1 MIQQMPQTAIPYQAP
16 EHFPKTG
23 LIFKRLVAM
32 LRLIQTLRPAK
43 MLRRRFRTL
52 CLIRM
57 PGGRFRTLVQQRL
70 PRIGLCGTSLAL
82 NRFSFFGSRQ

>member
-16 EHFPKTG
+16 ERLPKTG
-23 LIFKRLVAM
+23 LTFKRLVAM
-32 LRLIQTLRPAK
+32 LRLVKTLRSAK

-52 CLIRM
+52 CLIGM
-57 PGGRFRTLVQQRL
+57 PGGWFRTLAQQRL

-82 NRFSFFGSRQ
+82 NRFSFFGSQQ

>member
-16 EHFPKTG
+16 ERLPKTG
-23 LIFKRLVAM
+23 LLLKRRVPMLCLV
-32 LRLIQTLRPAK
+32 QTLPLAK

-52 CLIRM
+52 RLIRM
-57 PGGRFRTLVQQRL
+57 PGGRFRTLAQQRL
-70 PRIGLCGTSLAL
+70 PQIGLCGTSLAL